1 MAKMTLDQLVAQ
13 LQLAFGPE
21 LVAVVLY
28 GSASRG
34 EHHAG
39 RSDQNVLVVVERIT
53 METLAREAG
62 AAAAWAEAGHP
73 PPVTMT
79 KSEWLGSA
87 DIFPIEYAD
96 VLESHRVLHGALPVS
111 GLRVDPRDLR
121 LQLEHEA
128 IGKLFRLRRGIL
140 TAGSDAKKQLAL
152 LGDSVRSFLVLFRAL
167 LRAHGDAPPKDAEGT
182 ITEAA
187 ARAGILAAPFVK
199 AWRHARG
206 TEPIPAAE
214 ASAVL
219 DAYLAGATQLAQHI
233 DRLGAP

>member
-1 MAKMTLDQLVAQ
+1 MAKMTLDQLVTQ
-13 LQLAFGPE
+13 LQLAFGTE

-28 GSASRG
+28 GSAARG
-34 EHHAG
+34 DHDEG
-39 RSDQNVLVVVERIT
+39 RSDRNVLVVVERIT
-53 METLAREAG
+53 METLAREA
-62 AAAAWAEAGHP
+62 AAATAWGEAGHP

-79 KSEWLGSA
+79 TAEWLGSA

-96 VLESHRVLHGALPVS
+96 VLESHRVLHGALPVA

-140 TAGSDAKKQLAL
+140 TAGGDSKRQLAL

-167 LRAHGDAPPKDAEGT
+167 LRAHGEAPPKEAEAT
-182 ITEAA
+182 ITKAA
-187 ARAGILAAPFVK
+187 ERAGFLAAPFVK

-214 ASAVL
+214 AAAVL

-233 DRLGAP
+233 DRMGAP